1 MRCPKCHYLSF
12 DPEPRCKNCGYDL
25 EVADAELAFKA
36 AEDYSDPVA
45 DLELR
50 RAEPKDLAPV
60 SLELRRDEPGVERVP
75 AARIRKPAARRAAV
89 IANDADDIWPA
100 RSAPAVAAEERPAP
114 VREPRFRADAD
125 EDDAW
130 PARATPEPV
139 AVTPAAPAREN
150 MFRIEPVRES
160 IARPE
165 QETEVEPVGRIEP
178 VRRVEPEPA
187 QEPEPGSPRASCL
200 RRLCVRRCR
209 PSLLCHRCLRI
220 PRRNCPCSYVS
231 RQRRPGRRCLFD
243 ARSLSRRVCAPV
255 DSGMRPATKDLRVGP
270 LDRDLLDDLRR
281 VEREEAAYAA
291 VQARVRANTDA
302 GAGAGGELDDDPEDI
317 PATQRLA
324 AGALDGVLMGAIGS
338 VALWATLRVTGASIT
353 SFGTDAIVAFLVFV
367 GGVSVAYLLMFTAA
381 GGQTVGKML
390 MGLRVVGDTVD
401 SIDDQLT
408 MAQAALR
415 AVLAP
420 LSVLALGLGWLPA
433 LFGRGLALH
442 DRLAHTRV
450 VRV

>member
-50 RAEPKDLAPV
+50 RTEPQELAPV
-60 SLELRRDEPGVERVP
+60 TLELRREAP
-75 AARIRKPAARRAAV
+75 AADRPRAPRAATRARKPAAV
-89 IANDADDIWPA
+89 IPDDDEVWPA
-100 RSAPAVAAEERPAP
+100 RSTPAP
-114 VREPRFRADAD
+114 V
-125 EDDAW
+125 
-130 PARATPEPV
+130 V
-139 AVTPAAPAREN
+139 AAPPAPARQA

-160 IARPE
+160 IHEAE
-165 QETEVEPVGRIEP
+165 QETPAEPERHYEP
-178 VRRVEPEPA
+178 ERYPEPEPA
-187 QEPEPGSPRASCL
+187 QEPAPAVAARILPSQPERPSMPAVVAVPSVSAHPTTELPLFVRDSPAPPRAPLS
-200 RRLCVRRCR
+200 VRRTVAD
-209 PSLLCHRCLRI
+209 P
-220 PRRNCPCSYVS
+220 PRVRT
-231 RQRRPGRRCLFD
+231 
-243 ARSLSRRVCAPV
+243 V
-255 DSGMRPATKDLRVGP
+255 DSGARPATMDLRVGP

-281 VEREEAAYAA
+281 VEREEAAYAT
-291 VQARVRANTDA
+291 VQARVRGNTDADA
-302 GAGAGGELDDDPEDI
+302 GAGGDLDDDPEDV

-324 AGALDGVLMGAIGS
+324 AAALDGVLLGGIGT
-338 VALWATLRVTGASIT
+338 VALWLTTRVTGASIT
-353 SFGTDAIVAFLVFV
+353 SFGTDAIVAFLIFLSA
-367 GGVSVAYLLMFTAA
+367 VSVAYLLMFTAA

-390 MGLRVVGDTVD
+390 MGLRVVGDAVG
-401 SIDDQLT
+401 SIDDHLT
-408 MAQAALR
+408 MPQAALR

>member
-36 AEDYSDPVA
+36 AEDYSDPIP

-50 RAEPKDLAPV
+50 RTEPQDLAPV
-60 SLELRRDEPGVERVP
+60 TLELRRETSEPDRTP
-75 AARIRKPAARRAAV
+75 AARVARPRKKAPV
-89 IANDADDIWPA
+89 VANDDDDVWPA
-100 RSAPAVAAEERPAP
+100 RSTPAP
-114 VREPRFRADAD
+114 VV
-125 EDDAW
+125 
-130 PARATPEPV
+130 PEPV
-139 AVTPAAPAREN
+139 SPAREA
-150 MFRIEPVRES
+150 MFRIEPVRED
-160 IARPE
+160 I
-165 QETEVEPVGRIEP
+165 VEPAKEP
-178 VRRVEPEPA
+178 APKVAASAVAPRRERAWKPAVIAERDAIVAVDPDPDVVVEPAPAPAPVVAAAVEETPAASAPAVPFVVTKPSVSAHPTTELPVVVRDASAPPRAPLSVRRTVAEPLRGRTTTTAVSMPA
-187 QEPEPGSPRASCL
+187 
-200 RRLCVRRCR
+200 
-209 PSLLCHRCLRI
+209 
-220 PRRNCPCSYVS
+220 
-231 RQRRPGRRCLFD
+231 
-243 ARSLSRRVCAPV
+243 
-255 DSGMRPATKDLRVGP
+255 KDLRVGP

-281 VEREEAAYAA
+281 VEREEAAFAR
-291 VQARVRANTDA
+291 VQARVRRSIDTDA
-302 GAGAGGELDDDPEDI
+302 ALEEEFDDDLEDV

-324 AGALDGVLMGAIGS
+324 AAALDGVLLGAIGS
-338 VALWATLRVTGASIT
+338 VALWATLRVTGAGIA
-353 SFGTDAIVAFLVFV
+353 SFGTDAIVAFLIFL

-401 SIDDQLT
+401 SIDEHLT

-450 VRV
+450 IRA

>member
-50 RAEPKDLAPV
+50 RAESKELAPV
-60 SLELRRDEPGVERVP
+60 TLELRRDVPDVERAP
-75 AARIRKPAARRAAV
+75 ARRVATRARKPAAV
-89 IANDADDIWPA
+89 IPDDDDVWPA
-100 RSAPAVAAEERPAP
+100 RSTP
-114 VREPRFRADAD
+114 VPVPSEP
-125 EDDAW
+125 
-130 PARATPEPV
+130 P
-139 AVTPAAPAREN
+139 APAREA
-150 MFRIEPVRES
+150 MFRIEPVRET
-160 IARPE
+160 IAEPEQPTAFQPE
-165 QETEVEPVGRIEP
+165 QEI
-178 VRRVEPEPA
+178 EPEPVQEAEPMIAASAMPA
-187 QEPEPGSPRASCL
+187 QRERPSERPSMPAVVAVPSVSAHPTTELPLFVRDSPAPPRAPLS
-200 RRLCVRRCR
+200 VRRTVAE
-209 PSLLCHRCLRI
+209 P
-220 PRRNCPCSYVS
+220 PRVRT
-231 RQRRPGRRCLFD
+231 
-243 ARSLSRRVCAPV
+243 V
-255 DSGMRPATKDLRVGP
+255 DTGVRPATRSLRVGP

-281 VEREEAAYAA
+281 VEQEESAFAA
-291 VQARVRANTDA
+291 VQARVRSNADT
-302 GAGAGGELDDDPEDI
+302 GAGLGGEFDEDPDDI

-324 AGALDGVLMGAIGS
+324 AAALDGVLLGGIGT
-338 VALWATLRVTGASIT
+338 VALWLTLRVTGASLT
-353 SFGTDAIVAFLVFV
+353 SFDTNAIVAFLIFL

-401 SIDDQLT
+401 SIDDHLT

-450 VRV
+450 VRA

>member
-50 RAEPKDLAPV
+50 RTEPNDLAPV
-60 SLELRRDEPGVERVP
+60 SLELRRDVSAQPAP
-75 AARIRKPAARRAAV
+75 AARVRKAAVRRAPVVPDVDSDVWPERSTPV
-89 IANDADDIWPA
+89 IA
-100 RSAPAVAAEERPAP
+100 AVERPSPAS
-114 VREPRFRADAD
+114 ESTLGAD
-125 EDDAW
+125 EDDVW
-130 PARATPEPV
+130 PARATPTPV
-139 AVTPAAPAREN
+139 TAAPAAPAREL
-150 MFRIEPVRES
+150 MFRIEPVRENL
-160 IARPE
+160 AQPE
-165 QETEVEPVGRIEP
+165 QKIEMEPERGVEPDPEQVPEPRIAASVMPAPRHRPSIPAVVAVPSVSAHPTTELP
-178 VRRVEPEPA
+178 LFVRDSPAPPRAPLSVRRTVAEP
-187 QEPEPGSPRASCL
+187 PR
-200 RRLCVRRCR
+200 VRTT
-209 PSLLCHRCLRI
+209 
-220 PRRNCPCSYVS
+220 
-231 RQRRPGRRCLFD
+231 
-243 ARSLSRRVCAPV
+243 V
-255 DSGMRPATKDLRVGP
+255 DSGDRAATKDLRVGP

-281 VEREEAAYAA
+281 VEREEAAYAT
-291 VQARVRANTDA
+291 VQARLRANTDT
-302 GAGAGGELDDDPEDI
+302 GARVDGDLDDEPEDV

-324 AGALDGVLMGAIGS
+324 AAALDGVLLGVIGT

-353 SFGTDAIVAFLVFV
+353 SFGTDAIVAFLIFL

-401 SIDDQLT
+401 SIDDHLT

-450 VRV
+450 VRA

>member
-36 AEDYSDPVA
+36 AEDYSDPVG

-50 RAEPKDLAPV
+50 RLEPADPAPV
-60 SLELRRDEPGVERVP
+60 TLELQRD
-75 AARIRKPAARRAAV
+75 KPAPRRARSRQAEVVPRLKPV
-89 IANDADDIWPA
+89 IADDDDDIWPA
-100 RSAPAVAAEERPAP
+100 RSTPAPA
-114 VREPRFRADAD
+114 
-125 EDDAW
+125 
-130 PARATPEPV
+130 PEPS
-139 AVTPAAPAREN
+139 APAREP
-150 MFRIEPVRES
+150 MFRLEPVLEAVAQPES
-160 IARPE
+160 E
-165 QETEVEPVGRIEP
+165 QRTERAPEPVLELVPTASVPAIPVPAPRERP
-178 VRRVEPEPA
+178 SMPAVVAVPSVSAHPTTELPLFVRDAPAPPRAPLSVRRTVAEP
-187 QEPEPGSPRASCL
+187 PRTRAGMDTG
-200 RRLCVRRCR
+200 VR
-209 PSLLCHRCLRI
+209 
-220 PRRNCPCSYVS
+220 
-231 RQRRPGRRCLFD
+231 
-243 ARSLSRRVCAPV
+243 A
-255 DSGMRPATKDLRVGP
+255 ATSDLGVGP

-281 VEREEAAYAA
+281 VEREESAYESI
-291 VQARVRANTDA
+291 QARVRRNAD
-302 GAGAGGELDDDPEDI
+302 GAVVRGADTYDDPEDI

-324 AGALDGVLMGAIGS
+324 AAALDGVLLGSIGT
-338 VALWATLRVTGASIT
+338 VALWATLRVTGAGIT
-353 SFGTDAIVAFLVFV
+353 SFGAEAIVAFLIFLGAVA
-367 GGVSVAYLLMFTAA
+367 VAYLLMFTAA

-408 MAQAALR
+408 VAQAALR

>member
-25 EVADAELAFKA
+25 EVADADLAFKA

-50 RAEPKDLAPV
+50 RAEPQELAPV
-60 SLELRRDEPGVERVP
+60 TLELRRDAPAVER
-75 AARIRKPAARRAAV
+75 ARAPRVATRARKPAAV
-89 IANDADDIWPA
+89 IPVDDDEVWPA
-100 RSAPAVAAEERPAP
+100 RSAPAPAVAAPPAP
-114 VREPRFRADAD
+114 PAPPREA
-125 EDDAW
+125 
-130 PARATPEPV
+130 
-139 AVTPAAPAREN
+139 
-150 MFRIEPVRES
+150 MFRIEPVRENLDE
-160 IARPE
+160 AE
-165 QETEVEPVGRIEP
+165 QESAVVTEFHTPP
-178 VRRVEPEPA
+178 QPEPA
-187 QEPEPGSPRASCL
+187 QEPEPAVVARVIPAPPERPSMPAVVAVPSVSAHPTTELPLFVRDSPAPPRAPLS
-200 RRLCVRRCR
+200 VRRTVAD
-209 PSLLCHRCLRI
+209 P
-220 PRRNCPCSYVS
+220 PRVRT
-231 RQRRPGRRCLFD
+231 
-243 ARSLSRRVCAPV
+243 V
-255 DSGMRPATKDLRVGP
+255 DSGARPATMDLRVGP

-281 VEREEAAYAA
+281 VEREEAAYAT
-291 VQARVRANTDA
+291 VQARVRGNIDTDTE
-302 GAGAGGELDDDPEDI
+302 AGGEQTEDPEDV

-324 AGALDGVLMGAIGS
+324 AAALDGVLLGGIGT
-338 VALWATLRVTGASIT
+338 VAMWATMRVTGAGIT
-353 SFGTDAIVAFLVFV
+353 SFGTDAIVAFLIFL

-390 MGLRVVGDTVD
+390 MGLRVVGDAVG
-401 SIDDQLT
+401 SIDDHLT
-408 MAQAALR
+408 MPQAALR